1 MSASEITN
9 HETGI
14 AGSNRRGQ
22 MKSMKALTA
31 AALLAASTGTA
42 SAGINDL
49 IIEYYQ
55 GDLDIETA
63 LASNTESESGKGRGL
78 SITFPTTETAYLRA
92 DYLQEEYTAMV
103 GPGTMEGFG
112 TVVSGSIDRSRE
124 VRSLVIGMV
133 DMANAEMRIF
143 ADIGAAKIR
152 RSRNDTGSNGTG
164 VFVSELETETT
175 SPMVRLGLTGEDG
188 RFAWY
193 LTGEYLHDAL
203 QADFT
208 EDSEIWKHLY
218 VGYQLTENVE
228 LGVRYSDTVEFK
240 TLGGSAR
247 VRF

>member
-1 MSASEITN
+1 
-9 HETGI
+9 
-14 AGSNRRGQ
+14 
-22 MKSMKALTA
+22 MKRMKLITA
-31 AALLAASTGTA
+31 AAMFAAFTGTA

-49 IIEYYQ
+49 VVEYYQ
-55 GDLDIETA
+55 GTLDLETP
-63 LASNTESESGKGRGL
+63 LASNTDPESGKGRGL

-92 DYLQEEYTAMV
+92 DYLQEEYTALV
-103 GPGTMEGFG
+103 GPGAMDGFG
-112 TVVSGSIDRSRE
+112 TVVSGSIDRSRD

-152 RSRNDTGSNGTG
+152 RSRDDTASDGSND
-164 VFVSELETETT
+164 FVRQLESENT

-193 LTGEYLHDAL
+193 LTGEYIHDAL

-218 VGYQLTENVE
+218 VGYQLTQYVE